1 MSAQKSPC
9 KMAIAS
15 DHGGFALKQKL
26 IRYLQQ
32 RGLQVVDFGP
42 EAERSVDY
50 PDFAA
55 QVADAVSRKKVAG
68 GVLACGTGIGMCI
81 AANKFKNVRAALVTD
96 LFTAQM
102 SKEHNNANIICLG
115 GRVLKDALAKKALG
129 LWLDTPFAGDRHAR
143 RLKKIQQIERKNFK

>member
-1 MSAQKSPC
+1 MLVARL
-9 KMAIAS
+9 AVL
-15 DHGGFALKQKL
+15 DFEE
-26 IRYLQQ
+26 Q
-32 RGLQVVDFGP
+32 RRAPIQVP
-42 EAERSVDY
+42 HL
-50 PDFAA
+50 
-55 QVADAVSRKKVAG
+55 G
-68 GVLACGTGIGMCI
+68 GVDAMPARHLPCPQQIEDRCR
-81 AANKFKNVRAALVTD
+81 VRAALVTD